1 MADQADVARA
11 DGGRGV
17 ILVPVDFE
25 GASMRALEVAK
36 ELGSSLGAEVVLA
49 HIYQVPMFTYPGL
62 EPALL
67 PTFTVEV
74 SNAAKRAVEQLAAST
89 GGLRALLRE
98 GDPATEI
105 IAAAR
110 ELGARMIVMGT
121 HGRGGL
127 AHLFLGSVA
136 EKVMRESDVPVM
148 TVRGA
153 DKGAEKGA

>member
-1 MADQADVARA
+1 MAEQTGVAQAS
-11 DGGRGV
+11 DGQAGV

-25 GASMRALEVAK
+25 KASTKALEVAK
-36 ELGSSLGAEVVLA
+36 ELGKSLGAEVVIA
-49 HIYQVPMFTYPGL
+49 HVYQIPMFTYPGL

-74 SNAAKRAVEQLAAST
+74 STAAKRAVEQLAGSA

-105 IAAAR
+105 IAAAK
-110 ELGARMIVMGT
+110 ETGARMIVMGT
-121 HGRGGL
+121 HGRGGI

-136 EKVMRESDVPVM
+136 EKVMRESAVPVM
-148 TVRGA
+148 TVRGS
-153 DKGAEKGA
+153 